1 MTHCYTTNQII
12 QYLYNELPALEHLE
26 TEYAIENNPEW
37 KEKYLRLKGTMS
49 LLPKVQFFPKVRA
62 LKTILQYSKAV
73 V

>member
-1 MTHCYTTNQII
+1 MTHSYSTNQII

-37 KEKYLRLKGTMS
+37 NNKYHRLKSTMG

-62 LKTILQYSKAV
+62 LKTILQYSKSV